1 MKSFIKV
8 QKQTKK
14 NFMKA
19 LRSFIKRSNRRTVKH
34 KTIIHVKP

>member
-14 NFMKA
+14 NFMRA
-19 LRSFIKRSNRRTVKH
+19 LRSFIKKRTVKRRTVKVMRH
-34 KTIIHVKP
+34 